1 MEILGIGTDI
11 IECPRIGKMIEQHGE
26 LFLRRVYTEREIR
39 YCQARKHAIEHFAGR
54 WAAKE
59 AILKAI
65 GTGWSRGIAWT
76 DIEVRNAAR
85 RRAAGPGLRRREGGR
100 PRARDRRHP
109 DLDLALPDLRHAYA
123 LAPSAAETVPAT
135 VNRRRAT
142 PDDGRRLVTIR
153 SSATRKFRMIVDCD
167 T

>member
-11 IECPRIGKMIEQHGE
+11 IECPRIGKMIEHHGE

-65 GTGWSRGIAWT
+65 GTGRSHGIAWT
-76 DIEVRNAAR
+76 NIEVRTGTDGRPQVMVCGAAR
-85 RRAAGPGLRRREGGR
+85 ETTVERGIADILVSISHCRTYATAYAMAVGR
-100 PRARDRRHP
+100 PAT
-109 DLDLALPDLRHAYA
+109 
-123 LAPSAAETVPAT
+123 APNPA
-135 VNRRRAT
+135 
-142 PDDGRRLVTIR
+142 PQG
-153 SSATRKFRMIVDCD
+153 
-167 T
+167 